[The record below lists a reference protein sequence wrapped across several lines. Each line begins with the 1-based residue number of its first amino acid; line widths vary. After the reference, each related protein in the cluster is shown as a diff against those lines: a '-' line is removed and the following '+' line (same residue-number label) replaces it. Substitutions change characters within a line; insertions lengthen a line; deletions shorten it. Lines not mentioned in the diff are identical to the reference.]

1 MGLEKGVKTNMV
13 LVLSFGGIML
23 VINWNWYQKGSIL
36 QVISGESGA
45 GPACSKGI
53 QLNTHYF

>member
-36 QVISGESGA
+36 QVISGE
-45 GPACSKGI
+45 
-53 QLNTHYF
+53 